1 MRNTD
6 PSATC
11 RRDRELSLVVA
22 LVSFRI
28 TSTSFRHL
36 PVLLSCIM
44 NMDVDEHTMP
54 SLSSSYG
61 THQPNGV
68 PDYAMDTIPMQNS
81 DCAQGNRS
89 QPPVSPGPASQQLQ
103 SSASLKPSPRSRPPK
118 FRPRYVM
125 SGHTMSI
132 SSIKFSPDG
141 NVLASAGMF
150 DSLSSSSSQGDGRV
164 S

>member
-1 MRNTD
+1 M
-6 PSATC
+6 
-11 RRDRELSLVVA
+11 A
-22 LVSFRI
+22 LVSLP
-28 TSTSFRHL
+28 STSFRHL

-54 SLSSSYG
+54 SPSSSYG

-68 PDYAMDTIPMQNS
+68 PDHAMDTIPMQNS
-81 DCAQGNRS
+81 DCAQGNRA
-89 QPPVSPGPASQQLQ
+89 QPPASPGPASQQPQ
-103 SSASLKPSPRSRPPK
+103 PSASLKPSPRSRPPK

-150 DSLSSSSSQGDGRV
+150 DFLLSSFLSQGRWKSILRLETV
-164 S
+164 N